1 MRGMYKPTDVQVSYG
16 VRGGQDL
23 ERAGFGNQ
31 EFRRL
36 WISARGSLELSRHHH
51 RHLTNATSIL

>member
-1 MRGMYKPTDVQVSYG
+1 MRGMFKPTDVQVSYG
-16 VRGGQDL
+16 VRGCWDL

-36 WISARGSLELSRHHH
+36 WISARGSLELR
-51 RHLTNATSIL
+51 RRLGPG